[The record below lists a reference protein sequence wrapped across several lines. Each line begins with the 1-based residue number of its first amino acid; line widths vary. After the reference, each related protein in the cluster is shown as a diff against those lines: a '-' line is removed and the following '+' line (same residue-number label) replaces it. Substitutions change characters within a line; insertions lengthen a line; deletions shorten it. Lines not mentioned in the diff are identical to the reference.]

1 MAEPKEE
8 NAVQLLAEKIGVKAD
23 IHIEAG
29 LYKGHYPS
37 SLEDV
42 QGNLIGVAH
51 PLRRG
56 GLLPVYRE
64 VEFGLFLQDEKA
76 PLYIKVISHRCDLS
90 GRVPILWV
98 RPIGSVEKIQRRR
111 FVRVPCFLSTEF
123 WIFEEEDALPLSGT
137 WRKGSILDISL
148 GGLRL
153 QYKNKTRLFE
163 KNMHAFFFLEL
174 EETRFPCAG
183 EIVWAPPQKEEN
195 LFEVGVE
202 FGGMTRSME
211 KALRVFIRQQEISS
225 RE

>member
-1 MAEPKEE
+1 MAEPKEG
-8 NAVQLLAEKIGVKAD
+8 NAIHLLAEKIGVKAD

-42 QGNLIGVAH
+42 QGDLLGVAH

-56 GLLPVYRE
+56 GLLPIYRE

-90 GRVPILWV
+90 GRVPVLWI
-98 RPIGSVEKIQRRR
+98 RPISSVEKIQRRR

-123 WIFEEEDALPLSGT
+123 WVFEEEASSLSGV
-137 WRKGSILDISL
+137 WRKGNILDISL
-148 GGLRL
+148 GGVRL
-153 QYKNKTRLFE
+153 QYKNGARLLE
-163 KNMHAFFFLEL
+163 KNMHVFFFLEL
-174 EETRFPCAG
+174 QETLFPCAG
-183 EIVWAPPQKEEN
+183 EVVWAPPRKEEHF
-195 LFEVGVE
+195 FEVGVE